1 MQEASVSL
9 SGQTQNAKRKMELSH
24 THHEMSERKTQY
36 GNLTNDQLYICCFF
50 FLMIFFL
57 SFCCLHNENPCI
69 GWEIQKKYNS
79 GKWCS
84 RVVEKIATQIARLHI
99 CVFFSTYLF
108 SSCMVPPVPPLTPPA
123 AQCCPGVQT
132 VTTATC
138 LCVARLCRFIRSA
151 LSLFSFPSGQSW
163 WHHPMVWHICTK
175 WLVFVYLSKYQGV
188 LLWEEW

>member
-1 MQEASVSL
+1 MTNYTFVVS
-9 SGQTQNAKRKMELSH
+9 
-24 THHEMSERKTQY
+24 
-36 GNLTNDQLYICCFF
+36 F
-50 FLMIFFL
+50 FLMIFFFHFVVSIMKIHAL
-57 SFCCLHNENPCI
+57 AERS
-69 GWEIQKKYNS
+69 KKIYNS

-99 CVFFSTYLF
+99 HVFFSTYLF

-163 WHHPMVWHICTK
+163 
-175 WLVFVYLSKYQGV
+175 
-188 LLWEEW
+188 